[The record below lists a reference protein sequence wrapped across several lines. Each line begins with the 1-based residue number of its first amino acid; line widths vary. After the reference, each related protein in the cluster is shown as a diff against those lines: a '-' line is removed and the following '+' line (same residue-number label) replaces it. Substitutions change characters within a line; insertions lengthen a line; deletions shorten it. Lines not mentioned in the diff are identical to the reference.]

1 MGRLECRLRANREF
15 SVAARFALV
24 FREEGC
30 GGLLV
35 NNRWLVLAVLFLA
48 RTAMG
53 FQFQSVAS
61 LSSFVITDLDI
72 DYTQLGLLI
81 GSYLLPGIVIA
92 YPSGLLGQRFG
103 DKQGAILGM
112 TLMVIGGVL
121 TGTSHDYGVFLLGRL
136 TSGTGAVLLNV
147 LLMKMATDWFV
158 GREIATALALLVS
171 SWPVGIGIALMVLP
185 QLALT
190 FSAAAAFVVTA
201 VAAALV
207 LVLIAA
213 IYRVPTTAADILPPI
228 KGPGLGL
235 SIREFG
241 LVTMAGAV
249 WALFNVGYIILISF
263 APPLLIA
270 QGISVKAAGM
280 ATSLASWTIIP
291 TIALGGML
299 LDRIGHATMLMIT
312 SFALLALSIM
322 LMPSTSSFA
331 LIAFIGLV
339 GGLPCGAMLV
349 LPVEVL
355 RPQSRGPGMGVFYTW
370 YYVGMALLTPVAG
383 YVRDLTGDPA
393 KPLTFAGCLE
403 IAAIAVLVLLRLS
416 EHR

>member
-1 MGRLECRLRANREF
+1 
-15 SVAARFALV
+15 
-24 FREEGC
+24 
-30 GGLLV
+30 V

-48 RTAMG
+48 RTVMG

-121 TGTSHDYGVFLLGRL
+121 TGTSNDYGVFLLGRL
-136 TSGTGAVLLNV
+136 ISGTGAVLLNV

-158 GREIATALALLVS
+158 GREIGTALALLVS
-171 SWPVGIGIALMVLP
+171 SWPVGIGIALIVLP

-190 FSAAAAFVVTA
+190 LSAAAAFVMTA
-201 VAAALV
+201 IGAALV

-213 IYRVPTTAADILPPI
+213 IYRVPTTVPGIMPPI

-299 LDRIGHATMLMIT
+299 LDRIGHATVLMIT
-312 SFALLALSIM
+312 SLAMLALSIM

-339 GGLPCGAMLV
+339 GGLPCGAMLL

-355 RPQSRGPGMGVFYTW
+355 RPQSRGPGMGIFYTW

-403 IAAIAVLVLLRLS
+403 IAAIAVLILLRLS
-416 EHR
+416 ERRYGLPS

>member
-1 MGRLECRLRANREF
+1 M
-15 SVAARFALV
+15 
-24 FREEGC
+24 
-30 GGLLV
+30 

-121 TGTSHDYGVFLLGRL
+121 TGTSNDYGVFLLGRL
-136 TSGTGAVLLNV
+136 ISGTGAVLLNV

-158 GREIATALALLVS
+158 GREIGTALALLVS
-171 SWPVGIGIALMVLP
+171 SWPVGIGIALIVLP

-190 FSAAAAFVVTA
+190 FSAATAFVVTA

-213 IYRVPTTAADILPPI
+213 IYRVPTTAAGKLPPT

-241 LVTMAGAV
+241 LVTMAGTV

-270 QGISVKAAGM
+270 QGISVRGAGM

-299 LDRIGHATMLMIT
+299 LDRIGHATMLMMT

-322 LMPSTSSFA
+322 LLPSTSSFA

-355 RPQSRGPGMGVFYTW
+355 RPQSRGPGMGIFYTW

-416 EHR
+416 EHRYGLPS

>member
-1 MGRLECRLRANREF
+1 M
-15 SVAARFALV
+15 
-24 FREEGC
+24 
-30 GGLLV
+30 

-72 DYTQLGLLI
+72 DYTQLGMLI

-121 TGTSHDYGVFLLGRL
+121 TGTSNDYGVFLLGRL
-136 TSGTGAVLLNV
+136 ISGTGAVLLNV

-158 GREIATALALLVS
+158 GREIGTALALLVS
-171 SWPVGIGIALMVLP
+171 SWPVGIGIALIVLP

-190 FSAAAAFVVTA
+190 FSAATAFVVTA

-213 IYRVPTTAADILPPI
+213 IYRVPTTVAGILPPI
-228 KGPGLGL
+228 EGPGLGL

-270 QGISVKAAGM
+270 QGMSVKAAGM

-355 RPQSRGPGMGVFYTW
+355 RPQSRSPGMGIFYTW

-416 EHR
+416 ERHFARDRRN

>member
-1 MGRLECRLRANREF
+1 M
-15 SVAARFALV
+15 
-24 FREEGC
+24 
-30 GGLLV
+30 

-53 FQFQSVAS
+53 FQFQSVAA
-61 LSSFVITDLDI
+61 LSSFVITDLGI

-81 GSYLLPGIVIA
+81 GFYLLPGIVIA

-112 TLMVIGGVL
+112 TLMVVGGAL

-136 TSGTGAVLLNV
+136 ISGIGAVLLNV

-158 GREIATALALLVS
+158 GREIGTALALLVS
-171 SWPVGIGIALMVLP
+171 SWPVGIGIALIVLP

-213 IYRVPTTAADILPPI
+213 IYRVPTTAVGTPPPTR
-228 KGPGLGL
+228 GPGLGL

-322 LMPSTSSFA
+322 LMPSISSFA

-355 RPQSRGPGMGVFYTW
+355 RPQSRGPGMGIFYTW

-416 EHR
+416 EHRCGLPS